1 MDLVSGV
8 KRVIVLME
16 HAAKD
21 GSPKILKAC
30 SLPITGKGVV
40 SMIITDLCVFDVAA
54 GGGGLTLKELQPG
67 VTLEDVRAKTG
78 CEFKVALPS

>member
-16 HAAKD
+16 HAARD

-30 SLPITGKGVV
+30 ALPITGKGVV
-40 SMIITDLCVFDVAA
+40 SMIITDLCVFEVSP
-54 GGGGLTLKELQPG
+54 GGGLALKELHPG
-67 VTLEDVRAKTG
+67 VSLENVRAKTG
-78 CEFKVALPS
+78 CDFKVAL